1 MDNDDIF
8 NRIFD
13 KLDTFEERLDTT
25 CTNVTEI
32 KTTLNDFIVSVNK
45 KEIEMKDNIERI
57 NEDVNFTL
65 ILFVTLT
72 FDFMFALISF
82 LAYTLDDILIFNAIG
97 IACLCIFLWPP
108 NTITGTSVSLNSA
121 K

>member
-13 KLDTFEERLDTT
+13 KLDSFEERLDRT

-45 KEIEMKDNIERI
+45 KEIEMKDNIERRYKNI
-57 NEDVNFTL
+57 TVVFGT
-65 ILFVTLT
+65 ITTV
-72 FDFMFALISF
+72 S
-82 LAYTLDDILIFNAIG
+82 ILIGIG
-97 IACLCIFLWPP
+97 KAF
-108 NTITGTSVSLNSA
+108 GFV
-121 K
+121 

>member
-32 KTTLNDFIVSVNK
+32 KTTLNDFIVAINK
-45 KEIEMKDNIERI
+45 KEIEIKDNIERRYKNI
-57 NEDVNFTL
+57 TV
-65 ILFVTLT
+65 V
-72 FDFMFALISF
+72 FATITTISVLIS
-82 LAYTLDDILIFNAIG
+82 IG
-97 IACLCIFLWPP
+97 KAF
-108 NTITGTSVSLNSA
+108 GFV
-121 K
+121 

>member
-32 KTTLNDFIVSVNK
+32 KTTLNDFIVAVNK
-45 KEIEMKDNIERI
+45 KEIEIKDNIERRYKNI
-57 NEDVNFTL
+57 TV
-65 ILFVTLT
+65 V
-72 FDFMFALISF
+72 FATITTISVLIS
-82 LAYTLDDILIFNAIG
+82 IG
-97 IACLCIFLWPP
+97 KAF
-108 NTITGTSVSLNSA
+108 GFV
-121 K
+121 

>member
-13 KLDTFEERLDTT
+13 KLDTFEERLDRT

-45 KEIEMKDNIERI
+45 KEIEMKDNIERRYKNI
-57 NEDVNFTL
+57 TVVFGT
-65 ILFVTLT
+65 ITTV
-72 FDFMFALISF
+72 S
-82 LAYTLDDILIFNAIG
+82 ILIGIG
-97 IACLCIFLWPP
+97 KAF
-108 NTITGTSVSLNSA
+108 GFV
-121 K
+121 